1 MDIMI
6 KEVKASFKKYFITG
20 LLIVVPLYLT
30 IYIFSLIVGYMDTIL
45 KFLPKPLQPDTYLSF
60 HIPGLGVI
68 FTIVVIF
75 IIGLLTT
82 NLFGKKLVAM
92 GDGILARI
100 PFFRSIYKPIKQ
112 FMETFFVAGYSG
124 FRKVVLVEF
133 PRKGMYSVGF
143 VTGVATG
150 EVQAKANMEKVVNVF
165 LPTTPN
171 PTTGFY
177 ILIPE
182 RDIIPLE
189 MSVEDAFKLIIT
201 GGMVSPENSKGET
214 LPVQKG

>member
-1 MDIMI
+1 MI
-6 KEVKASFKKYFITG
+6 KAVKASFKKYFITG
-20 LLIVVPLYLT
+20 FLVVVPLYLT

-45 KFLPKPLQPDTYLSF
+45 QFLPKQLQPDTYLSF

-68 FTIVVIF
+68 FTIAIIF

-82 NLFGKKLVAM
+82 NLLGKKLVAM

-100 PFFRSIYKPIKQ
+100 PFFRGIYKPIKQ

-124 FRKVVLVEF
+124 FSRVVLVEF
-133 PRKGMYSVGF
+133 PSKGIYSVGF
-143 VTGVATG
+143 VTGVAAG
-150 EVQAKANMEKVVNVF
+150 EIQNKTKEKVINVF

-177 ILIPE
+177 ILVPEKDTIP
-182 RDIIPLE
+182 IE

-201 GGMVSPENSKGET
+201 GGMVSPENSKGEA
-214 LPVQKG
+214 LSVQKG

>member
-6 KEVKASFKKYFITG
+6 KAVKASFKKYFITG
-20 LLIVVPLYLT
+20 FLVVVPLYLT

-68 FTIVVIF
+68 FTIAIIF

-82 NLFGKKLVAM
+82 NLLGKKLVAM

-133 PRKGMYSVGF
+133 PSKGMYSVGF
-143 VTGVATG
+143 LTGVAAG
-150 EVQAKANMEKVVNVF
+150 EVQAKAGMEKVVNVF

-177 ILIPE
+177 IIIPE

-201 GGMVSPENSKGET
+201 GGMVSPENIKGER